1 MVMKNDSVQ
10 KRVADILGERPT
22 IIWFGLLPF
31 LIKPVTYNQIWD
43 IGEITQNLPDLTQ
56 DKVKGLLDVSA
67 TLLFHAE
74 SKRMADVAVITMF
87 RSSWMRW
94 LFGNFVKKRLTV
106 SRYKKLQDYM
116 AKTMDAAFFLHTII
130 FLKGLKE
137 VTKPTNMP
145 EATVPGQPSVE

>member
-1 MVMKNDSVQ
+1 
-10 KRVADILGERPT
+10 
-22 IIWFGLLPF
+22 
-31 LIKPVTYNQIWD
+31 
-43 IGEITQNLPDLTQ
+43 
-56 DKVKGLLDVSA
+56 
-67 TLLFHAE
+67 
-74 SKRMADVAVITMF
+74 MADVAVITMF

>member
-1 MVMKNDSVQ
+1 MKNESVQ
-10 KRVADILGERPT
+10 KRVANILGERPT

-31 LIKPVTYNQIWD
+31 FIKPVTYNQIWD

-67 TLLFHAE
+67 TLHFHAE
-74 SKRMADVAVITMF
+74 SRRMADVAVITMF

-94 LFGNFVKKRLTV
+94 LFGGFIKKRLTV
-106 SRYKKLQDYM
+106 SRYKKLQDYL

-137 VTKPTNMP
+137 VTKPTNTP
-145 EATVPGQPSVE
+145 EATAHGQPLAE